1 MTEEHEVKIKMVQE
15 QWLQLNIYW
24 VISWGGINF
33 WWGESTGGGGGFFQ
47 VGEDNQI
54 FGRWMVDGGGG
65 YFPPPQSLH

>member
-24 VISWGGINF
+24 VISRGGINL
-33 WWGESTGGGGGFFQ
+33 WGESTGGGFFQ

-54 FGRWMVDGGGG
+54 FGRWMGGGG
-65 YFPPPQSLH
+65 TFPLPNPSIK